1 MFLKLWREKVPS
13 VWRLILL
20 LVAVVSICIATILV
34 FVRMAVNQDMR
45 QFHRNRISDELM
57 QYSAIYTQ
65 SGLAGVKRVFQ
76 ATPRPLSH
84 DAMRL
89 TTASGQII
97 SEEMSSAAKGFIW
110 PEQTMRSLLDK
121 GDMDLMEVAATDR
134 EGRLYL
140 GAIRLWDGNT
150 LWMGRADTQSRMHL
164 RNIEWHLWFAG
175 LTAAMIL
182 LLPVMWFRHEVLRP
196 ILSFTRTA
204 ERMRLPG
211 NNSRLRG
218 QEAIP
223 ELRALAS
230 VVNIGL
236 DQIQALTRELQTTND
251 FLAHELRTPLARIRG
266 NLEHFHDETDNE
278 AAREAAARSLE
289 EIDRATQLVQTLLT
303 IRAGDHAALRLHR
316 QVTSLDELLTDLVE
330 LFVPAAEDRKLILK
344 LVPGLSMTLN
354 IDRELLTQAVSN
366 LLDNA
371 LAYNRPGGQ
380 ISVSWQGE
388 GTGAIISVEDTGPGL
403 HPDEIEIIW
412 DRYVRGS
419 AARPKSSGMGL
430 GLSLVRS
437 IAMAHGGYSGA
448 HNREG
453 GGAVFWIH
461 IPGN

>member
-1 MFLKLWREKVPS
+1 MPS
-13 VWRLILL
+13 TWRLTLL
-20 LVAVVSICIATILV
+20 MSVVIFVSILTILM
-34 FVRMAVNQDMR
+34 FIRIAVNQDMR
-45 QFHRNRISDELM
+45 QLNRNRLSDDLLRF
-57 QYSAIYTQ
+57 SAIYTQ
-65 SGLAGVKRVFQ
+65 SGLSGVKRVFQ
-76 ATPRPLSH
+76 ATPRPLNRN
-84 DAMRL
+84 AFRL
-89 TTASGQII
+89 TTASGQLIA
-97 SEEMSSAAKGFIW
+97 EEMTAAAKVFAW
-110 PEQTMRSLLDK
+110 PEQTMRSLLEK
-121 GDMDLMEVAATDR
+121 GDMDLMEFNASDGS
-134 EGRLYL
+134 GRLYL

-150 LWMGRADTQSRMHL
+150 LWLGKTDAQARSHL
-164 RNIEWHLWFAG
+164 SNIERHLWFAG
-175 LTAAMIL
+175 LTSALIVF
-182 LLPVMWFRHEVLRP
+182 LPIMWFLNEVLRP
-196 ILSFTRTA
+196 IQSFTRSA

-211 NNSRLRG
+211 SNSRLRG

-223 ELRALAS
+223 ELKALAS

-266 NLEHFHDETDNE
+266 NLEHFHDETHNE

-316 QVTSLDELLTDLVE
+316 QVTSLDELLADLVE
-330 LFVPAAEDRKLILK
+330 LFIPAAEDRKLSLK

-371 LAYNRPGGQ
+371 LAYNRSGGQ
-380 ISVSWQGE
+380 ISVRWQGE
-388 GTGAIISVEDTGPGL
+388 GTGAIIAVEDTGPGL
-403 HPDEIEIIW
+403 QSDEIEIIW

-453 GGAVFWIH
+453 GGAVFWIY